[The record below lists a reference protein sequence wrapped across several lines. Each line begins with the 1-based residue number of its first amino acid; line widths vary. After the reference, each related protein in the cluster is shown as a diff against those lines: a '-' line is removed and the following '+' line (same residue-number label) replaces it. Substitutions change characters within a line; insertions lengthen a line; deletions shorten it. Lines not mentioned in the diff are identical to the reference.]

1 MIACQYAH
9 PVALDA
15 GVLAPA
21 SFPHGRLAVSA
32 RERWMSV
39 TSAGG
44 TRWADDA
51 NAKLAEMIAALPE
64 EQRVA
69 RENLVRRAAEA
80 FARGQSQYQL
90 GDIVSLEAMCVG
102 WI

>member
-1 MIACQYAH
+1 
-9 PVALDA
+9 
-15 GVLAPA
+15 
-21 SFPHGRLAVSA
+21 
-32 RERWMSV
+32 MSV

-64 EQRVA
+64 EQRVG

-102 WI
+102 WIRTTPTTERANLPDFFAQHNLDFAPFEEYTAAR